1 MSLTFNILAILLMF
15 VNIMYVVHV
24 FISLKRSQSKNSAL
38 LKKLNWIG
46 HAYIT
51 LLLVFFIGYVVIT
64 IMSMK
69 DDSFTSVVISQ
80 ILFWGAV
87 FVFISIYVFNTL
99 FQQMNEEMTYEISDL
114 KISLNN
120 YIKHMPGGV
129 HHCQVDPEL
138 KVTYVSPGFTD
149 ITGYRFEDINRISNG
164 KYTGI
169 IMEEDQQRFVDA
181 IHQLMDTETE
191 VTVTYRV
198 LKPEG
203 TVIWVSDSMNII
215 KDSKGNRHIF
225 AVVLDITKD
234 HMKAIKDSLTGLL
247 NAGTFHSRV
256 AEYMHLHPDSF
267 VGLFMI
273 DLNDF
278 KSVNDIYGH
287 QIGDV
292 ILKKVAE
299 YLTSIFSNYDT
310 LIGRVGGDE
319 FMVLV
324 KGICEEEMVDLKSNL
339 VSNFHIT
346 LEEIADFPVISGSVG
361 YTYCSCKSDFDTI
374 YQSADE
380 SMYKEKELLRSF
392 RDGKR

>member
-99 FQQMNEEMTYEISDL
+99 FQQMNEEMTYEISNL

-149 ITGYRFEDINRISNG
+149 ITGYRF
-164 KYTGI
+164 
-169 IMEEDQQRFVDA
+169 
-181 IHQLMDTETE
+181 
-191 VTVTYRV
+191 
-198 LKPEG
+198 
-203 TVIWVSDSMNII
+203 
-215 KDSKGNRHIF
+215 
-225 AVVLDITKD
+225 
-234 HMKAIKDSLTGLL
+234 
-247 NAGTFHSRV
+247 
-256 AEYMHLHPDSF
+256 
-267 VGLFMI
+267 
-273 DLNDF
+273 
-278 KSVNDIYGH
+278 
-287 QIGDV
+287 
-292 ILKKVAE
+292 
-299 YLTSIFSNYDT
+299 
-310 LIGRVGGDE
+310 
-319 FMVLV
+319 
-324 KGICEEEMVDLKSNL
+324 
-339 VSNFHIT
+339 
-346 LEEIADFPVISGSVG
+346 
-361 YTYCSCKSDFDTI
+361 
-374 YQSADE
+374 
-380 SMYKEKELLRSF
+380 
-392 RDGKR
+392 

>member
-24 FISLKRSQSKNSAL
+24 FISLKKSQSKISAL

-149 ITGYRFEDINRISNG
+149 ITGHTLEDINRISNG

-169 IMEEDQQRFVDA
+169 IIEEDQQRFVDA
-181 IHQLMDTETE
+181 IYQLMDTKTE

-215 KDSKGNRHIF
+215 KDSRGNRHIF
-225 AVVLDITKD
+225 AVVLDITDEMEKASKD
-234 HMKAIKDSLTGLL
+234 ALTGLL
-247 NAGTFHSRV
+247 NKGAFHTLSK
-256 AEYMHLHPDSF
+256 EYMDLHADSF

-287 QIGDV
+287 QIGDI
-292 ILKKVAE
+292 ILKKVAD
-299 YLTSIFSNYDT
+299 YLITIFSNYDT
-310 LIGRVGGDE
+310 LIGHVGGDE

-324 KGICEEEMVDLKSNL
+324 KGIREEEMVDLKSNL
-339 VSNFHIT
+339 VSSFHIT

-380 SMYKEKELLRSF
+380 SMYKEKRMMRSF

>member
-1 MSLTFNILAILLMF
+1 MSLIFNVLAILLMF
-15 VNIMYVVHV
+15 MNIIYVIYV
-24 FISLKRSQSKNSAL
+24 FISLKRSQSKNSTL
-38 LKKLNWIG
+38 IKKLNWIG
-46 HAYIT
+46 RAYIA
-51 LLLVFFIGYVVIT
+51 LLLMFLIGYIVIM

-69 DDSFTSVVISQ
+69 DDGLTSIIISQ

-99 FQQMNEEMTYEISDL
+99 FQHMSEEMTYEISDL

-149 ITGYRFEDINRISNG
+149 ITGHTLEDINRISNG

-169 IMEEDQQRFVDA
+169 IVEEDQQRFVDA
-181 IHQLMDTETE
+181 IHKLMDTETE
-191 VTVTYRV
+191 VAVDYRI
-198 LKPEG
+198 LKPEDK
-203 TVIWVSDSMNII
+203 VIWVSDNMNII
-215 KDSKGNRHIF
+215 KDSRGNRHIF
-225 AVVLDITKD
+225 AVVLDITDEKEKASKD
-234 HMKAIKDSLTGLL
+234 ALTRLL
-247 NAGTFHSRV
+247 NKGAFHTLSK
-256 AEYMHLHPDSF
+256 EYMDLHPESYI
-267 VGLFMI
+267 GLFMI
-273 DLNDF
+273 DLNNF

-292 ILKKVAE
+292 ILKKVAD
-299 YLTSIFSNYDT
+299 YLTSVFSNYNT

-324 KGICEEEMVDLKSNL
+324 KGIREEKMVDLKSNL

-346 LEEIADFPVISGSVG
+346 LEEIADFPVITGSVG
-361 YTYCSCKSDFDTI
+361 YTYCSCKTDFDTI
-374 YQSADE
+374 YQNADE
-380 SMYKEKELLRSF
+380 LMYKEKRMMRSF

>member
-1 MSLTFNILAILLMF
+1 MRLIFDVLAILLMF
-15 VNIMYVVHV
+15 VNIIYVVHV
-24 FISLKRSQSKNSAL
+24 FISLKRSQSKNSSL

-46 HAYIT
+46 HSYIT
-51 LLLVFFIGYVVIT
+51 LLLVFLIGYIVIT

-69 DDSFTSVVISQ
+69 DGSLTSIIISQ

-99 FQQMNEEMTYEISDL
+99 FQNMNEEMTYEISDL
-114 KISLNN
+114 KISLDN

-149 ITGYRFEDINRISNG
+149 ITGYTLENINRISNG

-169 IMEEDQQRFVDA
+169 IIEEDRQHFVDA
-181 IHQLMDTETE
+181 IHQLMDTMTE
-191 VTVTYRV
+191 VTINYRI

-203 TVIWVSDSMNII
+203 KVIWVSDSMNII
-215 KDSKGNRHIF
+215 KDSRGNRHIF
-225 AVVLDITKD
+225 AVVLDITDEKEKASKD
-234 HMKAIKDSLTGLL
+234 ALTGLL
-247 NAGTFHSRV
+247 NKGAFHTLSK
-256 AEYMHLHPDSF
+256 EYMDLHTDSY

-278 KSVNDIYGH
+278 KSVNDNYGH
-287 QIGDV
+287 QIGDI
-292 ILKKVAE
+292 ILKKVAD
-299 YLTSIFSNYDT
+299 YITSVFSEYDT

-324 KGICEEEMVDLKSNL
+324 KGIREEEMVDLKSNL
-339 VSNFHIT
+339 VSNFYIT
-346 LEEIADFPVISGSVG
+346 LEEIVDFPVISGSVG
-361 YTYCSCKSDFDTI
+361 YTYCSCKTDFDTV
-374 YQSADE
+374 YQNADE
-380 SMYKEKELLRSF
+380 LMYKEKRMLKEF
-392 RDGKR
+392 

>member
-38 LKKLNWIG
+38 LRKLNWIG

-51 LLLVFFIGYVVIT
+51 LLLVFLIGYIVIT

-69 DDSFTSVVISQ
+69 DDGLTSIIISQ

-87 FVFISIYVFNTL
+87 FVFISIYVFNAL
-99 FQQMNEEMTYEISDL
+99 FQQISEEMTYEISDL

-149 ITGYRFEDINRISNG
+149 ITGYKFDDINRISNG

-181 IHQLMDTETE
+181 IYQLMDTKTE

-215 KDSKGNRHIF
+215 KDSRGNRHIF
-225 AVVLDITKD
+225 AVVLDITDEMEKASKD
-234 HMKAIKDSLTGLL
+234 ALTGLL
-247 NAGTFHSRV
+247 NKGAFHTLSK
-256 AEYMHLHPDSF
+256 EYMDLHADSF

-287 QIGDV
+287 QIGDI
-292 ILKKVAE
+292 ILKKVAD
-299 YLTSIFSNYDT
+299 YLTTIFSNYDT

-324 KGICEEEMVDLKSNL
+324 KGIREEEMVDLKSNL

-380 SMYKEKELLRSF
+380 SMYKEKRMIKEF
-392 RDGKR
+392 

>member
-1 MSLTFNILAILLMF
+1 
-15 VNIMYVVHV
+15 
-24 FISLKRSQSKNSAL
+24 
-38 LKKLNWIG
+38 
-46 HAYIT
+46 
-51 LLLVFFIGYVVIT
+51 
-64 IMSMK
+64 
-69 DDSFTSVVISQ
+69 
-80 ILFWGAV
+80 
-87 FVFISIYVFNTL
+87 
-99 FQQMNEEMTYEISDL
+99 
-114 KISLNN
+114 
-120 YIKHMPGGV
+120 MPGGV

-149 ITGYRFEDINRISNG
+149 ITGYKFDDINRISNG

-181 IHQLMDTETE
+181 IYQLMDTKTE

-215 KDSKGNRHIF
+215 KDSRGNRHIF
-225 AVVLDITKD
+225 AVVLDITDEMEKASKD
-234 HMKAIKDSLTGLL
+234 ALTGLL
-247 NAGTFHSRV
+247 NKGAFHTLSK
-256 AEYMHLHPDSF
+256 EYMDLHADSF

-287 QIGDV
+287 QIGDI
-292 ILKKVAE
+292 ILKKVAD
-299 YLTSIFSNYDT
+299 YLTTIFSNYDT

-324 KGICEEEMVDLKSNL
+324 KGIREEEMVDLKSNL

-346 LEEIADFPVISGSVG
+346 LEEIADFPVISGSGG

-380 SMYKEKELLRSF
+380 SMYKEKRMIKEF
-392 RDGKR
+392 

>member
-1 MSLTFNILAILLMF
+1 
-15 VNIMYVVHV
+15 
-24 FISLKRSQSKNSAL
+24 
-38 LKKLNWIG
+38 
-46 HAYIT
+46 
-51 LLLVFFIGYVVIT
+51 
-64 IMSMK
+64 
-69 DDSFTSVVISQ
+69 
-80 ILFWGAV
+80 
-87 FVFISIYVFNTL
+87 
-99 FQQMNEEMTYEISDL
+99 
-114 KISLNN
+114 
-120 YIKHMPGGV
+120 MPGGV

-181 IHQLMDTETE
+181 IHQLLDTETE

-361 YTYCSCKSDFDTI
+361 YTYCSCKTDFDTI
-374 YQSADE
+374 YQIADE

>member
-1 MSLTFNILAILLMF
+1 MSLTFNILAILLMSI
-15 VNIMYVVHV
+15 NIIYVVHV
-24 FISLKRSQSKNSAL
+24 FISLKRSQSKNSTL

-46 HAYIT
+46 HAYLA
-51 LLLVFFIGYVVIT
+51 LLLMFLIGYIIIT
-64 IMSMK
+64 IMTMK
-69 DDSFTSVVISQ
+69 DDGFTSIIISQ

-99 FQQMNEEMTYEISDL
+99 FQHMSEELTYEISDL

-120 YIKHMPGGV
+120 YIKNMPGGV

-149 ITGYRFEDINRISNG
+149 ITGYSFEDLNRISNG

-169 IMEEDQQRFVDA
+169 IIEEDQQRFVDA

-191 VTVTYRV
+191 VTINYRV

-215 KDSKGNRHIF
+215 KDSRGNRHIF
-225 AVVLDITKD
+225 AVVLDITDEKEKASKD
-234 HMKAIKDSLTGLL
+234 ALTGLL
-247 NAGTFHSRV
+247 NKGAFHSLSK
-256 AEYMHLHPDSF
+256 EYMDLHPDSY
-267 VGLFMI
+267 VGLFMV

-278 KSVNDIYGH
+278 KYVNDTYGH
-287 QIGDV
+287 QIGD
-292 ILKKVAE
+292 ILLKKVADHI
-299 YLTSIFSNYDT
+299 SSVFSEYDT

-324 KGICEEEMVDLKSNL
+324 KDIREEEMVDLKSNL
-339 VSNFHIT
+339 ISNFSIT
-346 LEEIADFPVISGSVG
+346 LEEIADFPVITGSVG
-361 YTYCSCKSDFDTI
+361 YTYCSCKTDFDTV

-380 SMYKEKELLRSF
+380 SMYKEKLSTRSF

>member
-1 MSLTFNILAILLMF
+1 MSLIFNVLAILLMF
-15 VNIMYVVHV
+15 MNIIYVIYV

-51 LLLVFFIGYVVIT
+51 LLLVFLIGYIVIT

-69 DDSFTSVVISQ
+69 DDGLTSIIISQ

-99 FQQMNEEMTYEISDL
+99 FQHMSEEMTYEISDL

-149 ITGYRFEDINRISNG
+149 ITGYKFDDINRISNG

-181 IHQLMDTETE
+181 IYQLMDTKTE

-215 KDSKGNRHIF
+215 KDSRGYRHIF
-225 AVVLDITKD
+225 AVVSDITDEMEKASKD
-234 HMKAIKDSLTGLL
+234 ALTGLL
-247 NAGTFHSRV
+247 NKGAFHTLSK
-256 AEYMHLHPDSF
+256 EYMDLHADSF

-287 QIGDV
+287 QIGDI
-292 ILKKVAE
+292 ILKKVAD
-299 YLTSIFSNYDT
+299 YLTTIFSNYDT

-324 KGICEEEMVDLKSNL
+324 KGIREEEMVDLKSNL

-346 LEEIADFPVISGSVG
+346 LEEIAAFPVISGSVG

-380 SMYKEKELLRSF
+380 SMYKEKRMIKEF
-392 RDGKR
+392 

>member
-1 MSLTFNILAILLMF
+1 MSLTFNILAILLMSI
-15 VNIMYVVHV
+15 NIIYVVHV
-24 FISLKRSQSKNSAL
+24 FISLKRSQSKNSTL

-46 HAYIT
+46 HAYLA
-51 LLLVFFIGYVVIT
+51 LLLMFLIGYIIIT
-64 IMSMK
+64 IMTMK
-69 DDSFTSVVISQ
+69 DDGFTSIIISQ

-99 FQQMNEEMTYEISDL
+99 FQHMSEELTYEISDL

-120 YIKHMPGGV
+120 YIKNMPGGV

-149 ITGYRFEDINRISNG
+149 ITGYSFEDLNRISNG

-169 IMEEDQQRFVDA
+169 IIEEDQQRFVDA

-191 VTVTYRV
+191 VTINYRV

-215 KDSKGNRHIF
+215 KDSRGNRHIF
-225 AVVLDITKD
+225 AVVLDITDEKEKASKD
-234 HMKAIKDSLTGLL
+234 ALTGLL
-247 NAGTFHSRV
+247 NKGAFHTLSK
-256 AEYMHLHPDSF
+256 EYMDLHADSF

-287 QIGDV
+287 QIGDI
-292 ILKKVAE
+292 ILKKVAD
-299 YLTSIFSNYDT
+299 YLTTIFSNYDT

-324 KGICEEEMVDLKSNL
+324 KGIREEEMVDLKSNL

-346 LEEIADFPVISGSVG
+346 LEEIAAFPVISGSVG

-380 SMYKEKELLRSF
+380 SMYKEKRMIKEF
-392 RDGKR
+392 